1 MDDKKKKSW
10 WDLCCEA
17 LPFVLLLAMLVFFGM
32 WQMAA
37 KKRAYSPS
45 ERRLLATKPVLTK
58 ESVLDASYMSAYE
71 EYLTDQFP
79 MRDQWITLKTYC
91 GLLLGRR
98 ESGGVYIARDRSLI
112 ELHMPEIAA
121 GETAE
126 RNEEC
131 LIVFLRDMNAAGV
144 RNVRVMLVP
153 TADGIWRDKVSPF
166 AEQLDQQAY
175 LEQFSAVLSEQGLSL
190 CYVDVWEG
198 LAAYAGAPI
207 YYKTDHHWT
216 MQGAHAGYAAY
227 VRSFTDMDGADGT
240 LLPKQSGAV
249 LPWSDYE
256 TQIVRA
262 DFHGTTAAKCG
273 LYDVEDAIMLV
284 YPPGSGTERYRVV
297 YDGGESESDSLYALL
312 NAQGD
317 DPYSV
322 YLDGNHA
329 MTEIFVTRE
338 RAKEAAS
345 GAESSGVET
354 EKRSLLLIKD
364 SYANCFAPYLTGL
377 YDEITLIDL
386 RYYNGSLRAL
396 VEEHGYTDVLVLYN
410 LPNFLTETTVYRL
423 KK

>member
-1 MDDKKKKSW
+1 
-10 WDLCCEA
+10 
-17 LPFVLLLAMLVFFGM
+17 
-32 WQMAA
+32 
-37 KKRAYSPS
+37 
-45 ERRLLATKPVLTK
+45 
-58 ESVLDASYMSAYE
+58 
-71 EYLTDQFP
+71 
-79 MRDQWITLKTYC
+79 
-91 GLLLGRR
+91 
-98 ESGGVYIARDRSLI
+98 
-112 ELHMPEIAA
+112 
-121 GETAE
+121 
-126 RNEEC
+126 
-131 LIVFLRDMNAAGV
+131 
-144 RNVRVMLVP
+144 
-153 TADGIWRDKVSPF
+153 
-166 AEQLDQQAY
+166 
-175 LEQFSAVLSEQGLSL
+175 
-190 CYVDVWEG
+190 
-198 LAAYAGAPI
+198 
-207 YYKTDHHWT
+207 
-216 MQGAHAGYAAY
+216 
-227 VRSFTDMDGADGT
+227 
-240 LLPKQSGAV
+240 V